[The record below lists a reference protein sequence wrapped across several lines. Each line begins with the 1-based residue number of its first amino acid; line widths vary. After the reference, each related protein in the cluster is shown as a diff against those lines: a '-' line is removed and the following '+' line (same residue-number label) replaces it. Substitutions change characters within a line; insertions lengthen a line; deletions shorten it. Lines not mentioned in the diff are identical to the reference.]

1 MPIFSVIMNC
11 LNGEKFLRQAIDSLF
26 KQTFQDWE
34 LIFFDSGSIDN
45 SVDIAASYG
54 NKVKIFTIQE
64 PIPLGAA
71 RQEAIDKA
79 NGDFLAFLDVDDV
92 WMPEKLELQY
102 EIMKAGE
109 YDICYGGVIC
119 IDQNNKLLYKE
130 MPMHKSGLIFKQLL
144 THVEGNWCTY
154 VINRSKLLAKGTK
167 FNPILRCSSEEDMV
181 LSFLATNGKGAV
193 INKVIAYYRVNQSS
207 VTTNNRHRLEF
218 ERFETLKRL
227 QSENHG
233 IREEFRD
240 AFNEAEARG
249 YYYRTNHLMGQNKY
263 TEAKVA
269 IKEALKLNNKYFLLF
284 VMASFPLIWRLTHK
298 YKGYIAPIWLKITNK
313 WYGKIFL
320 FM

>member
-1 MPIFSVIMNC
+1 MPTFSVIMTC

-34 LIFFDSGSIDN
+34 LIFFDSGSTDK
-45 SVDIAASYG
+45 SVEIAASYG
-54 NKVKIFTIQE
+54 NKVKIFTIQA

-71 RQEAIDKA
+71 RQEAVDKA
-79 NGDFLAFLDVDDV
+79 EGDFLAFLDVDDA
-92 WMPEKLELQY
+92 WLPEKLEIQY

-119 IDQNNKLLYKE
+119 IDQDNKTLYKE
-130 MPMHKSGLIFKQLL
+130 MPMHKSGVIFEQLL
-144 THVEGNWCTY
+144 TQVEGSWCTY
-154 VINRSKLLAKGTK
+154 VINRARLLSKGTK
-167 FNPILRCSSEEDMV
+167 FNPELRCSSEEDMV

-207 VTTNNRHRLEF
+207 VTTNNKDRLEF

-233 IREEFRD
+233 IRKEFRD

-249 YYYRTNHLMGQNKY
+249 YYYRTNHLMDQKKY
-263 TEAKVA
+263 SEAKLA
-269 IKEALKLNNKYFLLF
+269 MKEAFKLNKKYFLLLI
-284 VMASFPLIWRLTHK
+284 MASAPLIWRLTHK
-298 YKGYIAPIWLKITNK
+298 YKCYIAPIWLRILNK
-313 WYGKIFL
+313 
-320 FM
+320 